1 MNRHCSASKFIL
13 NLINLILGLMATL
26 MMFAACFSYQYVSDP
41 KSRYLPTLQRL
52 PWLTVYQQVAGM
64 SPVCFGLGL
73 TSFYTGVCGIAP
85 TMVGVYANGYDDGCP
100 APSLPTQPD
109 AQQFAI
115 DTCNMLNTCVY
126 SGNVV
131 LGFSMFSFVLA
142 ACSTYYSWVRFRGGN
157 ENSFFRATAFSG
169 ACVMFTCVSFFSF
182 YSCGNSFRNVLN
194 EQFTINPTLDANG
207 KPLIYSLTLGAGG
220 GGICALLSWLIFC
233 WATVTNFFMG
243 KDEGNDLNTP
253 LSGAEVKQG
262 GAPQDGLPEAQ
273 TGVSVAKKENAV

>member
-1 MNRHCSASKFIL
+1 
-13 NLINLILGLMATL
+13 MATF
-26 MMFAACFSYQYVSDP
+26 MMFAACFSYQYVDQP

-52 PWLTVYQQVAGM
+52 PWLTLYQEVAGM

-73 TSFYTGVCGIAP
+73 TSVYFGVCGIAP
-85 TMVGVYANGYDDGCP
+85 TSVGVYADAYDIACP

-109 AQQFAI
+109 QQQYAI
-115 DTCNMLNTCVY
+115 DNCNMLNTCVY

-157 ENSFFRATAFSG
+157 ESSSFRATAFSG
-169 ACVMFTCVSFFSF
+169 AGVLFTCVCFFSF
-182 YSCGNSFRNVLN
+182 YACGNSFRNVLN
-194 EQFTINPTLDANG
+194 ENFTINPMLDANK

-220 GGICALLSWLIFC
+220 AGICALLSWLIFC
-233 WATVTNFFMG
+233 WVTVTNFFMG
-243 KDEGNDLNTP
+243 KDEGSDLNTP

-262 GAPQDGLPEAQ
+262 SSLQDGIHESQ